1 MRVFMRTPDAPSG
14 FPLTQDGKTL
24 PLKLENQVAV
34 VTGASRGIGRAIAI
48 ALARAGSR
56 VVVNYVS
63 NREAAEEAVA
73 MILAEGGEAI
83 HVQADVSD
91 RTTHH
96 RILDA
101 ALESYG
107 RLDIL
112 VNNAG
117 MSRRQAFVDVD
128 PEAFDYTIG
137 VNLVGPYF
145 LAQAAARIMS
155 PKGTGKIINIS
166 SVHDAQ
172 PMRLNSAYCVAKS
185 GLLMMTRCA
194 ALELAAAGIQ
204 VNCVSP
210 GAILTDENR
219 PRLEDPA
226 YLAKVLDKIP
236 SRRIGS
242 VDDVVGAVLL
252 LASPDSGY
260 ITGTVVYVDGGMLL
274 HG

>member
-1 MRVFMRTPDAPSG
+1 MA
-14 FPLTQDGKTL
+14 
-24 PLKLENQVAV
+24 LKLEKKVAV

-48 ALARAGSR
+48 ALAREGAR

-63 NREAAEEAVA
+63 NQKAAEEVVA
-73 MILAEGGEAI
+73 AIRDGGGEAVA
-83 HVQADVSD
+83 VQGDVSD
-91 RTTHH
+91 RGAHQ
-96 RILDA
+96 RILGA
-101 ALESYG
+101 AIQSFE

-117 MSRRQAFVDVD
+117 MSKRQPFLDVE
-128 PEAFDYTIG
+128 PEAFDYTLG
-137 VNLVGPYF
+137 VNLAGPFF
-145 LAQAAARIMS
+145 LSQAAARLMA
-155 PKGTGKIINIS
+155 PNGAGKIINIS
-166 SVHDAQ
+166 SIHDAQ

-194 ALELAAAGIQ
+194 ALELAASGIQ

-219 PRLEDPA
+219 ARLEDPA

-236 SRRIGS
+236 SRRIGA
-242 VDDVVGAVLL
+242 VNDVAGAVLL
-252 LASPDSGY
+252 LASPDSDY
-260 ITGTVVYVDGGMLL
+260 ITGAVVYVDGGMLL

>member
-1 MRVFMRTPDAPSG
+1 M
-14 FPLTQDGKTL
+14 LC
-24 PLKLENQVAV
+24 KLNNQVAI
-34 VTGASRGIGRAIAI
+34 VTGASRGIGRAIAV
-48 ALARAGSR
+48 ALAAEGAR
-56 VVVNYVS
+56 VVVNYVT
-63 NREAAEEAVA
+63 NQAAADEVTATIGAAGGEAVA
-73 MILAEGGEAI
+73 
-83 HVQADVSD
+83 VQGDVSD
-91 RTTHH
+91 RASHA

-101 ALESYG
+101 ALGKFS

-117 MSRRQAFVDVD
+117 MSRRQPFLDVD
-128 PEAFDYTIG
+128 AEAFDYTLG
-137 VNLVGPYF
+137 VNLTGPFF
-145 LAQAAARIMS
+145 LAQAAARIMA
-155 PKGTGKIINIS
+155 PKRAGKIINIS

-185 GLLMMTRCA
+185 GLLMMTKCA
-194 ALELAAAGIQ
+194 ALELADSGIQ

-219 PRLEDPA
+219 PRLEDPD

-236 SRRIGS
+236 ARQIGS

-252 LASPDSGY
+252 LASPESRY
-260 ITGTVVYVDGGMLL
+260 ITGTVLYVDGGMLL